1 MSKILITGGA
11 GYIGSVLC
19 EELLKN
25 KHSVHVFDNFLY
37 SNTSLAHLMNYKNLK
52 ITKGDIRDF
61 KKLEVLL
68 NKYEYVIPLAALV
81 GAPICDR
88 EPFNADTV
96 NYEAN
101 LKLFKKLKSSHKLIM
116 PTTNSAYGSG
126 NKNNYCDEKS
136 KLKPLSK
143 YAKDKVKIEKII
155 MKRKNSISLRLA
167 TVFGSSS
174 RMRTDLLVN
183 DFVRK
188 AYFDKSLIIF
198 EPHFKRNYIH
208 VRDVANAVIL
218 MINNFEKLKGNIFNV
233 GLSSANLSKLEL
245 AKKIK
250 KYVKD
255 LVIKIENF
263 KKDKDQRNYIVSNL
277 KIEKV
282 GFIPEM
288 TLNDG
293 IQELIKY
300 YSTQKNYDQG
310 NV

>member
-68 NKYEYVIPLAALV
+68 NKHEYVIPLAALV

-188 AYFDKSLIIF
+188 AYFDKSLVIF

-208 VRDVANAVIL
+208 VRDVANAIIL

-288 TLNDG
+288 TLDDG

>member
-81 GAPICDR
+81 GAPICDG

-208 VRDVANAVIL
+208 VRDVANAIIL

-288 TLNDG
+288 TLDDG